1 MVSPCIHLFVPKCIR
16 RPIFALFIVL
26 FIRENDRLTGGQFPL
41 PLKSTDTCSAERDLF
56 RCFKLVVHLVVVT
69 SFGTT
74 LVLIISIGDVISK
87 VPTGGSPAVVKTE
100 SCMKNFKKDS
110 CVFLGGS
117 HKTSC

>member
-1 MVSPCIHLFVPKCIR
+1 MVFPCIHFFVPKYIR

-26 FIRENDRLTGGQFPL
+26 FIRENDRLTSGQFPL
-41 PLKSTDTCSAERDLF
+41 PLMSTDTCSAERDLF
-56 RCFKLVVHLVVVT
+56 SCFKLVVHLVVVT

-74 LVLIISIGDVISK
+74 LVLIISIGDVISN

-110 CVFLGGS
+110 CVFLGGIS
-117 HKTSC
+117 